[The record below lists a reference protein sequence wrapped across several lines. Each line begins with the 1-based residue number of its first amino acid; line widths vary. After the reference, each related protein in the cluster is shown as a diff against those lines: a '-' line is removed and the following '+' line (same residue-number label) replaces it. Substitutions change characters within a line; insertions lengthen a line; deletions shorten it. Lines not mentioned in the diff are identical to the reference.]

1 MNDRALKYGLIFVGI
16 GAVLALF
23 AAFAG
28 QTFRAPKE
36 ASAPI
41 QSTPLALDTP
51 TDADDSSAA
60 GLTIYEIKPAESEV
74 SFTLGEI
81 LRGVPTAVIGQTDQV
96 AGQIAF
102 DFDDPATAKVGTIQV
117 NARTLLTDNN
127 LRNKA
132 IRNRI
137 LFTDAFEFITFEPTA
152 VTGLPDSISVGD
164 SVEFQITGD
173 LTVRDRTNEVT
184 FAVTATAVSPTRI
197 EGAATTTVMR
207 RNFNLQIP
215 SVSGVADVDEEV
227 ILEINFVAEA
237 ME

>member
-1 MNDRALKYGLIFVGI
+1 MNDRALKFGLIFVGL
-16 GAVLALF
+16 GAVLSLF

-28 QTFRAPKE
+28 ETFRAPKE

-41 QSTPLALDTP
+41 QSTPLVLDTP
-51 TDADDSSAA
+51 AAGASAA
-60 GLTIYEIKPAESEV
+60 ALTIYEIRPEESEV

-81 LRGVPTAVIGQTDQV
+81 LRGVPTAVIGKTDQV
-96 AGQIAF
+96 AGQFAF
-102 DFDDPATAKVGTIQV
+102 DFADMSTAKVGTIQI

-127 LRNKA
+127 FRNKA

-164 SVEFQITGD
+164 KVEFQITGD
-173 LTVRDRTNEVT
+173 LTVRDSTSEVT
-184 FAVTATAVSPTRI
+184 FDVTATAVSPDRI
-197 EGAATTTVMR
+197 EGAATATVMR
-207 RNFNLQIP
+207 QQFNLQIP

-227 ILEINFVAEA
+227 ILQLDFVAEA

>member
-16 GAVLALF
+16 GVVLALF

-51 TDADDSSAA
+51 EAVADSSAA
-60 GLTIYEIKPAESEV
+60 GPTIYEIKPAESEV

-81 LRGVPTAVIGQTDQV
+81 LRGVPTAVIGKTDQV
-96 AGQIAF
+96 AGQIAL

-127 LRNKA
+127 FRNKA

-152 VTGLPDSISVGD
+152 VTGLPDSISEGD
-164 SVEFQITGD
+164 TVEFQITGD

-184 FAVTATAVSPTRI
+184 FAVTATAVSPDRI
-197 EGAATTTVMR
+197 EGTATTTVMR

-237 ME
+237 E

>member
-1 MNDRALKYGLIFVGI
+1 MNDRALKFGLIFVGI

-23 AAFAG
+23 AAVAG
-28 QTFRAPKE
+28 ETFRAPKE

-51 TDADDSSAA
+51 AAADSTSAA
-60 GLTIYEIKPAESEV
+60 GLTIYEIKPEESEV

-81 LRGVPTAVIGQTDQV
+81 LRGVPTAVIGKTDQV
-96 AGQIAF
+96 AGQFAF
-102 DFDDPATAKVGTIQV
+102 DFADMSTAKVGTIQI

-127 LRNKA
+127 FRNKA

-164 SVEFQITGD
+164 KVEFQITGD
-173 LTVRDRTNEVT
+173 LTVRDSTSEVT
-184 FAVTATAVSPTRI
+184 FDVTATAVSPDRI
-197 EGAATTTVMR
+197 EGAATATVMR
-207 RNFNLQIP
+207 QQFNLQIP

>member
-1 MNDRALKYGLIFVGI
+1 MNDRALKFGLIFVGI

-28 QTFRAPKE
+28 ETFRAPKE

-41 QSTPLALDTP
+41 QSTPLALNTP
-51 TDADDSSAA
+51 AAADGASAA
-60 GLTIYEIKPAESEV
+60 GLTIYEIKPEESEV

-81 LRGVPTAVIGQTDQV
+81 LRGVPTAVIGKTDQV

-102 DFDDPATAKVGTIQV
+102 DFEDFSTVKVGTIQI

-127 LRNKA
+127 FRNKA

-152 VTGLPDSISVGD
+152 VTGLPDSIEIGEL
-164 SVEFQITGD
+164 VEFQITGN
-173 LTVRDRTNEVT
+173 LTVRDTTSEVT
-184 FAVTATAVSPTRI
+184 FAVTATAVSPDRI
-197 EGAATTTVMR
+197 EGTATATVMR
-207 RNFNLQIP
+207 RQFNLQIP

-227 ILEINFVAEA
+227 ILEIDFVAEA
-237 ME
+237 E

>member
-1 MNDRALKYGLIFVGI
+1 MNDRALKFGLIFVGI
-16 GAVLALF
+16 GVVLALF
-23 AAFAG
+23 VAFAG

-51 TDADDSSAA
+51 AAADDTSAA
-60 GLTIYEIKPAESEV
+60 GLTVYEIKSAESEV
-74 SFTLGEI
+74 RFTLGEI
-81 LRGVPTAVIGQTDQV
+81 LRGVPTAVIGKTDQV
-96 AGQIAF
+96 AGQIAL
-102 DFDDPATAKVGTIQV
+102 DFDDPTTAKVGTIQI

-127 LRNKA
+127 FRNKA

-152 VTGLPDSISVGD
+152 VTGLPDSISEGD
-164 SVEFQITGD
+164 TVEFQITGD

-184 FAVTATAVSPTRI
+184 FAVTATAVSPDRI
-197 EGAATTTVMR
+197 EGTATTTVMR

-227 ILEINFVAEA
+227 ILEIDFVAEA
-237 ME
+237 E